1 MHLYK
6 YGPYSEQ
13 NAKFNNKHVNSIRR
27 WRIASVSLIKT
38 SEKMLSPD
46 TTLVTIR
53 LHHIFDTFDTTPK
66 CIPVI
71 YRWEIA
77 KQRNNTFRNFTSMYA
92 RRMNIWSMKK
102 MWNATYIFL
111 SHQISEFAL
120 PQSIPWI
127 FQREGVSLTG
137 DGDHAFR
144 FAPTVP
150 ITTAV
155 RIGAAAT
162 WSRQITNLLLLLF
175 ASSVELVQTEAIDI
189 NAIRT
194 YPSRTIHSIRVS
206 LFPRP

>member
-27 WRIASVSLIKT
+27 WRTASVSLIKT

-102 MWNATYIFL
+102 CEMLCIFFFHIKSLSLHFLKVFLEFFSAKEYRWPETATMH
-111 SHQISEFAL
+111 S
-120 PQSIPWI
+120 
-127 FQREGVSLTG
+127 VSLQL
-137 DGDHAFR
+137 FR
-144 FAPTVP
+144 
-150 ITTAV
+150 
-155 RIGAAAT
+155 
-162 WSRQITNLLLLLF
+162 
-175 ASSVELVQTEAIDI
+175 
-189 NAIRT
+189 
-194 YPSRTIHSIRVS
+194 
-206 LFPRP
+206 